1 MLVAW
6 AHHGAQAEPVG
17 AQLLMSD
24 PLQTAE
30 MPKLDTFDEEF
41 GPDPA
46 AVVRRRRS
54 KVVRRLVMLAVVAL
68 CAGTIAA
75 LAFAWSSAD
84 GQLRLELQSITPS
97 PRTVAR
103 EGAEEEIGRLRRR
116 MDELELEIR
125 ELTQAR
131 QQADDTIAA
140 LQAPQQEARG
150 QVPLPVYWYSNP
162 AALHVIIANQPE
174 PGGAA
179 LPSPRPTTPRRAA
192 RGVRAPQ
199 TRPAAPQ

>member
-1 MLVAW
+1 
-6 AHHGAQAEPVG
+6 
-17 AQLLMSD
+17 
-24 PLQTAE
+24 
-30 MPKLDTFDEEF
+30 
-41 GPDPA
+41 
-46 AVVRRRRS
+46 
-54 KVVRRLVMLAVVAL
+54 MLAVVAL

-84 GQLRLELQSITPS
+84 GQLRLELQSITAS

-103 EGAEEEIGRLRRR
+103 EGAGEEIERLRRR
-116 MDELELEIR
+116 MDELEHEIR

-140 LQAPQQEARG
+140 LQAAQQEARG
-150 QVPLPVYWYSNP
+150 QVLPVYWYSNP

-174 PGGAA
+174 PGGVA
-179 LPSPRPTTPRRAA
+179 LPSPRPTTPRRDA
-192 RGVRAPQ
+192 RDVRARQ

>member
-1 MLVAW
+1 
-6 AHHGAQAEPVG
+6 
-17 AQLLMSD
+17 MSD

-41 GPDPA
+41 GQDPA

-116 MDELELEIR
+116 MDEFELEIR

-140 LQAPQQEARG
+140 LQAAQQEARG

>member
-1 MLVAW
+1 
-6 AHHGAQAEPVG
+6 
-17 AQLLMSD
+17 MSD

-41 GPDPA
+41 GQ
-46 AVVRRRRS
+46 
-54 KVVRRLVMLAVVAL
+54 RRLVMLAVVAL

-116 MDELELEIR
+116 MDEFELEIR

-140 LQAPQQEARG
+140 LQAAQQEARG
-150 QVPLPVYWYSNP
+150 QVPLQFVRPGPLGSFSGP
-162 AALHVIIANQPE
+162 AALLRIWINSRNRGRKNCRSRSLRKERLAGDGRSRFHRDKSLRRRL
-174 PGGAA
+174 G
-179 LPSPRPTTPRRAA
+179 RPP
-192 RGVRAPQ
+192 
-199 TRPAAPQ
+199 